1 MNDLFGFL
9 TASQDQIKVLGAVIL
24 MSEFTCLFQKR
35 TLYGKNMTDVIAA
48 SQKVDIV
55 IRLKAGIK
63 IVFSVHGDFIFI
75 CINNICVPV
84 FVDGFYNLKKCVP
97 GHYIVMIRQHNI
109 FS

>member
-55 IRLKAGIK
+55 L
-63 IVFSVHGDFIFI
+63 
-75 CINNICVPV
+75 
-84 FVDGFYNLKKCVP
+84 
-97 GHYIVMIRQHNI
+97 
-109 FS
+109 